1 MKWSFAG
8 QFIDQEALMAEK
20 RIADLFSIKTRFMR
34 SAHLERDFQD
44 SAALAG
50 YVPTEFTHSCFER
63 ISEGLR
69 PKSGQRA
76 WRVTGDYGSGK
87 SSFALLLAHAFAGHD
102 NEMPPQLVRVVDFKK
117 QGIPRPQYL
126 PVLATCSRQPLGISI
141 LRALH
146 QTLSENY
153 NQGSRAKAA
162 ECVQRLL
169 NAKQEPTDDDV
180 FDVIIET
187 NSKII
192 ADSKGQGLL
201 LIIDELGKFLE
212 FAALNPHRQDVF
224 LLQRLAE
231 AATRSSKE
239 PLFVVCLLHQGFNEY
254 ADHLNQSAQ
263 REWEKV
269 AGRFDEIVFNQP
281 VEQVAHLIASALNVR
296 TTDVPKPQASSLRQ
310 AMEQTIQLGWF
321 GASELQSLLDL
332 ATRLYPIHP
341 TVLPALIRIFR
352 RFGQNE
358 RSLFSFL
365 LSNEPFGLQGFSG
378 QKVSQAHVFRLH
390 NLFDYVRTNF
400 GHRLAVHSYRS
411 HWNLIESVVESYA
424 SDDPAHLQLLKTVG
438 ILNLLNDDL
447 LATEQSLLVALAD
460 GENQSLRQVKAA
472 LQKLHGVKRVLYDR
486 GRTRG
491 FCLWPHTSVDI
502 EKAYDESRRVVQATK
517 RVASLIQD
525 HLETRPIVAR
535 RHYIESGNL
544 RHYDVRYVPIS
555 ELTKYFSNDAVTG
568 ADGLIVIPLCETV
581 LERQAALEFARAAEI
596 RRHQNWLV
604 AVPQPLSNLT
614 SLVHEVQRWEWVV
627 TNTLELNA
635 DKLARE
641 EVSRLRRAAKM
652 QLESGVRARIGF
664 RDFTGHDALQWFHQ
678 GRPLALRD
686 GRQLMEELSRIFDE
700 TFREAPRIHNE
711 LVNRRA
717 LSSAAAAAQMRLVKL
732 MFTGGKSA
740 SLGMEPDKKPPEK
753 SMYLSV
759 LLNTGIH
766 QQHGDSWRIGEPHP
780 RRDEKCNVLP
790 TLRKVREIVKVKPDT
805 RVNIAALFAEL
816 RKPPFGVRDGMLP
829 LLLTVFAIAHEQDI
843 AFYKDGT
850 FLREMTGESML
861 ILSKQPERF
870 DIQYCKIEGV
880 RAELFEKLLAVL
892 EVKPSNER
900 RVELLD
906 VVKPLCVFV
915 AQLPAYV
922 HNTKKLSST
931 ALAARDAIL
940 NAREPATLLFHDLP
954 KACGFQSF
962 TADSA
967 ASKEVQS
974 YVRELKI
981 AIDELRAAFPELQ
994 GRMRQRLR
1002 DWFDLPGSFQ
1012 QFRTALAARAHQI
1025 VLKATEPQLK
1035 GFCLRLLDDNLPEM
1049 EWLESLGSF
1058 LALKPP
1064 SKWVDTE
1071 EDLFSHELA
1080 QLGNRF
1086 QRVESI
1092 LFAGGKSAKDAIGV
1106 RVSVT
1111 QASGLE
1117 HEQVVHFTPDEEQ
1130 QLRELETKFKELLG
1144 KGERLGLA
1152 AASRAIWDS
1161 LEKTQKA
1168 KP

>member
-1 MKWSFAG
+1 
-8 QFIDQEALMAEK
+8 MAEK
-20 RIADLFSIKTRFMR
+20 RIGDLFSIKSRFMR
-34 SAHLERDFQD
+34 SAHLERDFHD

-50 YVPTEFTHSCFER
+50 YVPTDFVHSCFDR

-102 NEMPPQLVRVVDFKK
+102 HKLPPQLARVVDFKK
-117 QGIPRPQYL
+117 QGVPRPRHL
-126 PVLATCSRQPLGISI
+126 PVLATCSRQPLGITV

-146 QTLSENY
+146 RSISENY
-153 NQGSRAKAA
+153 KQGDRAKPA
-162 ECVQRLL
+162 ERVQRLL
-169 NAKQEPTDDDV
+169 NSKQEPTDEQVLDAV
-180 FDVIIET
+180 CEA
-187 NSKII
+187 NSQII
-192 ADSKGQGLL
+192 ADAKGQGLL

-269 AGRFDEIVFNQP
+269 AGRYDEIVFNQP
-281 VEQVAHLIASALNVR
+281 IEQIGHLIASALNVQ
-296 TTDVPKPQASSLRQ
+296 TADIPKAQAAALRRAMQQ
-310 AMEQTIQLGWF
+310 AIQLRWF
-321 GASELQSLLDL
+321 GAAERQSLIEL
-332 ATRLYPIHP
+332 AARLYPIHP
-341 TVLPALIRIFR
+341 TVLPVLIRVFR

-365 LSNEPFGLQGFSG
+365 LSNEPFGLQSFSE
-378 QKVSQAHVFRLH
+378 QRVPQAQPFRLH

-424 SDDPAHLQLLKTVG
+424 TDESVHIQVLKTVG

-447 LATEQSLLVALAD
+447 LATEESLLAALTDED
-460 GENQSLRQVKAA
+460 GQSQRQVKAA
-472 LQKLHGVKRVLYDR
+472 LHKLHGVKRALYDR

-491 FCLWPHTSVDI
+491 FCLWPHTSVDL
-502 EKAYDESRRVVQATK
+502 ERAYDEARRAVQTPK
-517 RVASLIQD
+517 RVASLIKD

-535 RHYIESGNL
+535 RHYIETGNL
-544 RHYDVRYVPIS
+544 RHYDVRYVPVS
-555 ELTKYFSNDAVTG
+555 ELPKLLDDTSTTG
-568 ADGLIVIPLCETV
+568 DGLIVIPLCETAE
-581 LERQAALEFARAAEI
+581 EREVALEFAKTSEI
-596 RRHQNWLV
+596 RRRQNWLV
-604 AVPQPLSNLT
+604 AVPQPLSNLV
-614 SLVHEVQRWEWVV
+614 SLVQEVQRWEWVV

-641 EVSRLRRAAKM
+641 EVSRQRQAARM
-652 QLESGVRARIGF
+652 QLEAGIRARIGF
-664 RDFTGHDALQWFHQ
+664 KDFNGSTTLQWFHQ

-686 GRQLMEELSRIFDE
+686 GRHLMAELSKIFDE
-700 TFREAPRIHNE
+700 TFRDAPRIHNE

-717 LSSAAAAAQMRLVKL
+717 LSSAAAAARMRLVKL
-732 MFTGGKSA
+732 MFTDGKSEW
-740 SLGMEPDKKPPEK
+740 LGMKPEKKPPEM

-766 QQHGDSWRIGEPHP
+766 HQHGDSWRIGEPHH

-790 TLRKVREIVKVKPDT
+790 TLRKIREIVKDEPDT
-805 RVNIAALFAEL
+805 RVNVAALFAEL

-861 ILSKQPERF
+861 LLSKQPERF

-931 ALAARDAIL
+931 ALAVRDTIL
-940 NAREPATLLFHDLP
+940 NAREPAKLLFHDLP
-954 KACGFQSF
+954 KACGFQPF
-962 TADSA
+962 AADA
-967 ASKEVQS
+967 AGGKEVQAC
-974 YVRELKI
+974 VRELKV

-1012 QFRTALAARAHQI
+1012 QFRTALATRAHQI
-1025 VLKATEPQLK
+1025 VLKVTEPQLK

-1064 SKWVDTE
+1064 SKWIDAE

-1080 QLGNRF
+1080 QLANRF
-1086 QRVESI
+1086 KRVESI

-1117 HEQVVHFTPDEEQ
+1117 QEQVVHFTPDEEQ
-1130 QLRELETKFKELLG
+1130 QLRELETKFKDLLE

-1152 AASRAIWDS
+1152 AASRAIWAS
-1161 LEKTQKA
+1161 LEKTQKP

>member
-1 MKWSFAG
+1 
-8 QFIDQEALMAEK
+8 MADK
-20 RIADLFSIKTRFMR
+20 RIADLFSIKSRFMR

-50 YVPTEFTHSCFER
+50 YVATEFSHSCLER

-102 NEMPPQLVRVVDFKK
+102 HGMPPQLLRMVDFKR
-117 QGIPRPQYL
+117 QGISRPKYL
-126 PVLATCSRQPLGISI
+126 PVLATCTRQPLGISI
-141 LRALH
+141 LRAL
-146 QTLSENY
+146 LRALNENR
-153 NQGSRAKAA
+153 NQSSCANAA
-162 ECVQRLL
+162 ERIQSLL
-169 NAKQEPTDDDV
+169 NAKQEPTDDQV
-180 FDVIIET
+180 FDAIIET
-187 NSKII
+187 NSMVVSN
-192 ADSKGQGLL
+192 SKGQGLL
-201 LIIDELGKFLE
+201 LILDELGKSLE
-212 FAALNPHRQDVF
+212 FAASNPHRQDVF

-231 AATRSSKE
+231 AATRSGNQ
-239 PLFVVCLLHQGFNEY
+239 PFFVICLLHQGFNEY

-281 VEQVAHLIASALNVR
+281 IEQIANLIGSALNVR
-296 TTDVPKPQASSLRQ
+296 SAEIPKPQANSLRR
-310 AMEQTIQLGWF
+310 AMEQTVQLGWF
-321 GASELQSLLDL
+321 GVSERQSLLDL

-341 TVLPALIRIFR
+341 TVLPTLIRIFR

-365 LSNEPFGLQGFSG
+365 LSNEPFGLQTFSG
-378 QKVSQAHVFRLH
+378 QCVSKAQPFRLH

-424 SDDPAHLQLLKTVG
+424 SDDPLHLQLLKTVG

-447 LATEQSLLVALAD
+447 LATEDSLVVALAD
-460 GENQSLRQVKAA
+460 EENQHEGQVKAA
-472 LQKLHGVKRVLYDR
+472 LQKLHRVKRVLYDR
-486 GRTRG
+486 GRAHG
-491 FCLWPHTSVDI
+491 FCLWPHTSVDL
-502 EKAYDESRRVVQATK
+502 EKAYDDARRAVQAPK

-535 RHYIESGNL
+535 RHYIETGNL
-544 RHYDVRYVPIS
+544 RHYDVRYTPVS
-555 ELTKYFSNDAVTG
+555 ELTKHLGDAPVTE

-581 LERQAALEFARAAEI
+581 AELEAALEFARDVGV

-604 AVPQPLSNLT
+604 AVPRPLSNLA
-614 SLVHEVQRWEWVV
+614 SLVHEVQRWEWVA
-627 TNTLELNA
+627 TNTLELNT

-652 QLESGVRARIGF
+652 QLESGIRARIGF
-664 RDFTGHDALQWFHQ
+664 KDFSGRDALQWFHQ
-678 GRPLALRD
+678 GRRLALRD
-686 GRQLMEELSRIFDE
+686 GRHLMEELSRVFDD
-700 TFREAPRIHNE
+700 TFRESPHIHNE
-711 LVNRRA
+711 LVNRRV
-717 LSSAAAAAQMRLVKL
+717 LSSAAAAARMRLVKL
-732 MFTGGKSA
+732 MFEGGRFEC
-740 SLGMEPDKKPPEK
+740 LGMKPEKKPPEM

-766 QQHGDSWRIGEPHP
+766 YQHGDSWRIGEPHP

-790 TLRKVREIVKVKPDT
+790 TLRKIQEIVRRKPDT
-805 RVNIAALFAEL
+805 RVNIVTLFDEL

-829 LLLTVFAIAHEQDI
+829 LLLTVFGIAHEQDV

-850 FLREMTGESML
+850 FLREMTPESML
-861 ILSKQPERF
+861 VLSKQPERF

-892 EVKPSNER
+892 EVKPNNDR
-900 RVELLD
+900 RTELLD

-922 HNTKKLSST
+922 HNTKKLSSKG
-931 ALAARDAIL
+931 LAVRDTIL
-940 NAREPATLLFHDLP
+940 NARDPAKLLFHDLP
-954 KACGFQSF
+954 KACGFQPFATNS
-962 TADSA
+962 TVG
-967 ASKEVQS
+967 KEVQS
-974 YVRELKI
+974 CVRELKL

-1025 VLKATEPQLK
+1025 VLKVTEPQLK

-1071 EDLFSHELA
+1071 EDLFSHELS
-1080 QLGNRF
+1080 QLGTRF

-1117 HEQVVHFTPDEEQ
+1117 QEQVVHFTPDEEQ
-1130 QLRELETKFKELLG
+1130 QLRELETKFMALLV
-1144 KGERLGLA
+1144 KRERLGLA
-1152 AASRAIWDS
+1152 AASRAIWTS
-1161 LEKTQKA
+1161 LEKMQKA
-1168 KP
+1168 NS